1 MLYSAACPGANY
13 VGRGDLTPM
22 GRNEEATAA
31 IFRFDAFELDAQRRT
46 LRRSGVDVELR
57 PLAFDAL
64 TWLVRHDGRVV
75 TKDELVAAVWP
86 GLVVTDDSIA
96 RCISDIRRALG
107 DVDQKIIKTVP
118 RRGYTLAVPVD
129 LDRLSVA
136 RPEPSVPPHA
146 RAEAGPP
153 APMAAHAGWSPLRGV
168 PARGWGLGVGV
179 ALLCLAL
186 AWAVWARWRPSEAT
200 TVRPGL
206 SIVVLPLAS
215 EGGEPAQD
223 RLAAALTDEITV
235 DLSRIPETFV
245 IARATA
251 DSYRGRGVDARQV
264 GRELGVRY
272 VLDGG
277 LVRLGD
283 AVRLTLQLVDSES
296 GRALWAD
303 RIDGELPDLPAL
315 YRRVTGTVARSLDLK
330 LQEVE
335 TTRARARP
343 AADLQNLL
351 LQARWLLQFPR
362 ATPDSVLEARQLLE
376 RASVRDPGS
385 ALAFALLAHTYNVD
399 VSQRWLGL
407 RGATREQWLQFADR
421 LSERAFHLDPA
432 DARVVGVRGTA
443 LALAGRSEQAVD
455 LLERQIGLNRNDASA
470 WFWLGYARCTLGRQ
484 DEAIAALKQAHRLSP
499 RDPNLNGIFLVTAA
513 AHLYLGQDREA
524 LEWARRSVLERPLH
538 AVAHSWVAAAAANV
552 GETETAHTALAEFR
566 RRLPSY
572 TIQSFRDER
581 LCANEPCR
589 GQRERYYAGLAK
601 AGLPE

>member
-1 MLYSAACPGANY
+1 
-13 VGRGDLTPM
+13 
-22 GRNEEATAA
+22 
-31 IFRFDAFELDAQRRT
+31 
-46 LRRSGVDVELR
+46 
-57 PLAFDAL
+57 
-64 TWLVRHDGRVV
+64 V
-75 TKDELVAAVWP
+75 TKDELIAAVWP

-107 DVDQKIIKTVP
+107 DVEQRIIKTVP
-118 RRGYTLAVPVD
+118 RRGYTLAVAATTDGPAFAQPEPAE
-129 LDRLSVA
+129 LAVA
-136 RPEPSVPPHA
+136 RTDGAPVAPAAKRDPGRPRVRVFVASGLVIGAVVAALSLSLIWAPWSA
-146 RAEAGPP
+146 QQRAQV
-153 APMAAHAGWSPLRGV
+153 AAA
-168 PARGWGLGVGV
+168 
-179 ALLCLAL
+179 
-186 AWAVWARWRPSEAT
+186 
-200 TVRPGL
+200 RPGL

-215 EGGEPAQD
+215 EGGDPAQD

-251 DSYRGRGVDARQV
+251 DSYRGRKIDARQV

-277 LVRLGD
+277 LLRLSD
-283 AVRLTLQLVDSES
+283 TVRLTLQLVDSES

-315 YRRVTGTVARSLDLK
+315 YRRVTGTVARSLDLT

-335 TTRARARP
+335 TASARARP
-343 AADLQNLL
+343 GADVQDLL
-351 LQARWLLQFPR
+351 LQARWLLLQFNR
-362 ATPDSVLEARQLLE
+362 MTPDSLQEARRLLE
-376 RASVRDPGS
+376 QVTARDPGS
-385 ALAFALLAHTYNVD
+385 AFALALLAQTYNYD

-407 RGATREQWLQFADR
+407 RGATREQWLQQADR
-421 LSERAFHLDPA
+421 LSARAFQLDRA

-443 LALAGRSEQAVD
+443 LALAGRSEQAVE

-484 DEAIAALKQAHRLSP
+484 DEAIAALEQARRLSP

-513 AHLYLGQDREA
+513 AHLYLGHDREA
-524 LEWARRSVLERPLH
+524 LEWARRSVLERPQH
-538 AVAHSWVAAAAANV
+538 AVAHSWVAAAAANL
-552 GETETAHTALAEFR
+552 GETETARAALAEFR

-572 TIQSFRDER
+572 TISSFRDER
-581 LCANEPCR
+581 LCANDLCR
-589 GQRERYYAGLAK
+589 SQRERYYAGLAK